1 MLRLI
6 AACLLASTI
15 AASAAETAAPA
26 MTTKVT
32 PLTSKDLEGLPGK
45 EGALFLVEYPP
56 GATDPVHRH
65 NASVFVYVLE
75 GSVVMQTRGGKEV
88 TLSKGE
94 TFFESPEDIHVV
106 GRNASETEPAK
117 FLAFFVKDKGAPV
130 VLPTK

>member
-6 AACLLASTI
+6 AACLLASTV

-45 EGALFLVEYPP
+45 EGALFLIEYPP
-56 GATDPVHRH
+56 GASDPVHRH

-75 GSVVMQTRGGKEV
+75 GSVVMQARGGEEV
-88 TLSKGE
+88 TLNKGE
-94 TFFESPEDIHVV
+94 TFFKSPEDIHVV
-106 GRNASETEPAK
+106 GRNASQTEPAK

-130 VLPTK
+130 VLPAK